1 MLDTLKKRFEKA
13 LGLLKNKG
21 KLTEE
26 DVSEAVREVRRA
38 LLEGDVSLKV
48 AKELT
53 QKIKERATQREVL
66 DSITPAQQIQAIVYE
81 ELVNLMGGKTSKG
94 IVFAPKPPTVCMMV
108 GLQGAGKTTTCVKI
122 AKKLKGGHKP
132 LVVACDLKRPAAV
145 EQLQILANTAGVGF
159 FGPKAGEGDLK
170 KLIRDAMEYA
180 ASRLHD
186 VIILDTAGRLHIDD
200 ELMRELVE
208 IKEIASPTEI
218 MLVLDAMTGQE
229 AIRVAEAFHGEL
241 ALTGLILTKMDG
253 DARGGALLSAKAV
266 ADVPVKYI
274 GVGEKLDDIEVF
286 DPEQMAQRVLGMGDL
301 KALAEKVRE
310 AAEGVDMEKVAK
322 SLTKGKLTMEDLLQ
336 QIRQIKRMG
345 PLEKIVE
352 MLPGGGKI
360 KELAGSEMDDKRLKH
375 IEAVILSMTPEERR
389 NPKIIKGSRR
399 RRIAYGSGT
408 SVQMVNQVLSY
419 HKNMNE
425 IFKQLKGR
433 KGKGFRLPKGL
444 PFR

>member
-26 DVSEAVREVRRA
+26 DISEAIREVRRA
-38 LLEGDVSLKV
+38 LLEGDVSIKV
-48 AKELT
+48 AKELA
-53 QKIKERATQREVL
+53 QKIKERALQKDVL
-66 DSITPAQQIQAIVYE
+66 DSITPAQQVQAIVYE
-81 ELVNLMGGKTSKG
+81 ELVNLMGGKRSKG
-94 IVFAPKPPTVCMMV
+94 ITFSPKPPTVCMMV

-122 AKKLKGGHKP
+122 AKKLKVNHKP

-145 EQLQILANTAGVGF
+145 EQLEILANNAGVGF
-159 FGPKAGEGDLK
+159 FGPKAGERNLG
-170 KLIRDAMEYA
+170 KLVGDAMEYA
-180 ASRLHD
+180 ASRLYD
-186 VIILDTAGRLHIDD
+186 VVILDTAGRLHMDE
-200 ELMRELVE
+200 ELMQELVE
-208 IKEIASPTEI
+208 VKNISNPTEI
-218 MLVLDAMTGQE
+218 LLVLDAMTGQE
-229 AIRVAEAFHGEL
+229 AIRVAEAFHREL

-274 GVGEKLDDIEVF
+274 GVGEKLEDIEVF
-286 DPEQMAQRVLGMGDL
+286 DPEQMVQRILGMGDL
-301 KALAEKVRE
+301 KALAEKIRE
-310 AAEGVDMEKVAK
+310 ATEDIDVDKVGRNLA
-322 SLTKGKLTMEDLLQ
+322 KGKITMEDLLQ
-336 QIRQIKRMG
+336 QIRQIRRMG

-360 KELAGSEMDDKRLKH
+360 KELGSGDMDEKRIKH

-408 SVQMVNQVLSY
+408 SVQLVNQVLSY

-425 IFKQLKGR
+425 IFKKLKGR
-433 KGKGFRLPKGL
+433 KGKGFKLPKGL
-444 PFR
+444 PFK

>member
-13 LGLLKNKG
+13 LGLLRNKG
-21 KLTEE
+21 KLSEQ
-26 DVSEAVREVRRA
+26 DIAEAVREVRRA

-48 AKELT
+48 AKELAE
-53 QKIKERATQREVL
+53 KIKERATQREVL

-94 IVFAPKPPTVCMMV
+94 ISFASKPPTICMMV

-122 AKKLKGGHKP
+122 AKKLKGSHKP

-145 EQLQILANTAGVGF
+145 EQLEILANSAGVGF
-159 FGPKAGEGDLK
+159 FGPQKGDADLK
-170 KLIRDAMEYA
+170 KLVGDAIDYA
-180 ASRLHD
+180 TSRLYD
-186 VIILDTAGRLHIDD
+186 VLILDTAGRLHVNE
-200 ELMRELVE
+200 ELMQELVD
-208 IKEIASPTEI
+208 IKEMTNPTEVL
-218 MLVLDAMTGQE
+218 LVLDAMTGQE
-229 AIRVAEAFHGEL
+229 AIRVAEAFHGDL
-241 ALTGLILTKMDG
+241 DLTGLILTKMDG

-274 GVGEKLDDIEVF
+274 GVGEKLDDIEIF
-286 DPEQMAQRVLGMGDL
+286 DPEQMAQRILGMGDL
-301 KALAEKVRE
+301 KGLAEKVKQ
-310 AAEGVDMEKVAK
+310 VSDFMDVEKVTKNIA
-322 SLTKGKLTMEDLLQ
+322 KGKLTMEDLLQ

-360 KELAGSEMDDKRLKH
+360 KELAGAQMDDSKLKH
-375 IEAVILSMTPEERR
+375 IEAIILSMTPEERK

-425 IFKQLKGR
+425 IFKQFKGR
-433 KGKGFRLPKGL
+433 KGRGFRLPRGL
-444 PFR
+444 PFK